1 MSRRGAPWGRWGC
14 ILVASVLILVA
25 SPGLHMVEPV
35 NGANPGPIP
44 EVHVSLFPDDM
55 DARVS
60 HEDGT
65 KVTFGGNVTVYQPQ
79 WMNTVVTLT
88 GSTTSG
94 WNVTIYPNPI
104 RFGNSGTQ
112 RFMFEVRV
120 PKGTVDDLVENV
132 TVRASC
138 KAPILAPIIASDTAT
153 VTVENTSPDP
163 VWTVRITEPA
173 PGSTFE
179 ADRLT
184 IKGTAAFNLGD
195 VTEVEVK
202 VCTGPWTVATGTTDW
217 SIDYDCSYLTDG
229 QHTVY
234 ARARSGGEVSP
245 ATEITVTQE
254 RPTSAPDTQPGSDPG
269 GTTDGGNDLF
279 WPLLV
284 AILVLVVSSVAY
296 YVHNRRRRADF
307 EYYSPYT

>member
-1 MSRRGAPWGRWGC
+1 VAFILLLGAPSGLL
-14 ILVASVLILVA
+14 LVGPAS
-25 SPGLHMVEPV
+25 
-35 NGANPGPIP
+35 GANPGPIP
-44 EVHVSLFPDDM
+44 EVQVGLFPDDM
-55 DARVS
+55 DAQVS
-60 HEDGT
+60 HEEGT
-65 KVTFGGNVTVYQPQ
+65 KVTFGGNVTVDQPQ
-79 WMNTVVTLT
+79 WMNTIVTLT
-88 GSTTSG
+88 GSTNSG

-104 RFGNSGTQ
+104 RFGNSETQ

-120 PKGTVDDLVENV
+120 PKGTADEHVENV

-138 KAPILAPIIASDTAT
+138 KAPILAPIIATDTAT

-179 ADRLT
+179 ADTLT

-217 SIDYDCSYLTDG
+217 SIDYDCSYLIDG

-234 ARARSGGEVSP
+234 ARARSGEEVSP
-245 ATEITVTQE
+245 ATEITVTQK
-254 RPTSAPDTQPGSDPG
+254 RPTSAPETQPGSDPE
-269 GTTDGGNDLF
+269 GTTGGGNGLF
-279 WPLLV
+279 WPLVV
-284 AILVLVVSSVAY
+284 AIVVLVVSSVAY

-307 EYYSPYT
+307 EYYSPYS